1 MTKGEHK
8 NPDFVNSHHPFG
20 VIPAIEDGGVRL
32 FESRAICHYLVEKYG
47 RSEEASLLP
56 LAEASA
62 VDHGL
67 FQQALSI
74 EYSYFDPSMKSL
86 SYELLFKKMMGHG
99 ESDPVKVQSSKEMLS
114 KTLDH
119 YESILGGQAYLAGK
133 TITLVDVY
141 HLPWFN
147 FMSRIGLEGE
157 IAKRVN
163 LAKWWAHASGRPA
176 WQSVLQAH

>member
-1 MTKGEHK
+1 MRAKIATQQ

-86 SYELLFKKMMGHG
+86 SYELLFKK
-99 ESDPVKVQSSKEMLS
+99 
-114 KTLDH
+114 
-119 YESILGGQAYLAGK
+119 
-133 TITLVDVY
+133 
-141 HLPWFN
+141 
-147 FMSRIGLEGE
+147 
-157 IAKRVN
+157 
-163 LAKWWAHASGRPA
+163 
-176 WQSVLQAH
+176 